1 MSLNTNN
8 LNIKKLTFRVILM
21 IFNLLIISLLLRLG
35 AYLELFSKSKSTL
48 DIDRVIISNKVELS
62 KNEKNTDIIFIGDSS
77 CLMNINA
84 DKFTDISAIESLNLG
99 TLSYLDFESY
109 GALLTNAINT
119 IDSKVTLICLIIHPE
134 FLRRAE
140 PSESHIKFFKS
151 CNKND
156 YTLNF
161 NEGNYLNNVLSL
173 NIFKDAFYG
182 KTPIPLEGR
191 FGKYYGFTSS
201 LNDYLNTHRG
211 SAIDPREFSP
221 KSHHGNILY
230 RITDRK
236 IEQLIK
242 FKALLPSQCKLVLC
256 LSPIPDIL
264 TDENYIDA
272 IATIKNKIKKK
283 AGIDYVL
290 SMPVSLP
297 SKYFSTKTHLNST
310 ARLFYTEALSR
321 EITDLNIFKK

>member
-1 MSLNTNN
+1 M
-8 LNIKKLTFRVILM
+8 
-21 IFNLLIISLLLRLG
+21 LRFGL
-35 AYLELFSKSKSTL
+35 YLELFGKSKSAL

-62 KNEKNTDIIFIGDSS
+62 KNRKITDIIFIGDSS

-84 DKFTDISAIESLNLG
+84 DKFTDISAMESINLG

-109 GALLTNAINT
+109 GALLRNAINT
-119 IDSKVTLICLIIHPE
+119 NDSKVTLICLIIHPE

-140 PSESHIKFFKS
+140 PSESHIQFFETY
-151 CNKND
+151 NKNEK
-156 YTLNF
+156 TPNLSEN
-161 NEGNYLNNVLSL
+161 NYLNSFLSL
-173 NIFKDAFYG
+173 HIFKDAFYG

-201 LNDYLNTHRG
+201 LNDYLNAHRG
-211 SAIDPREFSP
+211 SAIDPRKFDP
-221 KSHHGNILY
+221 KSNHGNILY
-230 RITDRK
+230 RITDKK

-242 FKALLPSQCKLVLC
+242 FKTLLPSQYKLVLC

-264 TDENYIDA
+264 ADENYIDA
-272 IATIKNKIKKK
+272 ITTIKNKIKKK
-283 AGIDYVL
+283 ARIDYVL

-297 SKYFSTKTHLNST
+297 SEYFATKTHLNAT

-321 EITDLNIFKK
+321 EIAELKIYKK